1 VIWGLGEGAEHS
13 QILGLGKRATERK
26 MARRDLT
33 GAVDFA
39 YLESYAAGD
48 LVVVHE
54 VLELFRQQAGL
65 WAPLL
70 TPGAEGWRDAVHTIK
85 GTARGIGARD
95 LAQVC
100 EEAEIAG
107 EGRLPAVRDA
117 LDTALADVAAYVH
130 ELMLQSLKT
139 PNARG

>member
-1 VIWGLGEGAEHS
+1 
-13 QILGLGKRATERK
+13 

-39 YLESYAAGD
+39 YLESYAADD
-48 LVVVHE
+48 LVVVQE

-70 TPGAEGWRDAVHTIK
+70 TPGGDGWRDAVHTIK

-100 EEAEIAG
+100 EEAEVAG
-107 EGRLPAVRDA
+107 EGRLAAVRDA
-117 LDTALADVAAYVH
+117 LDLALADVAAYVH

-139 PNARG
+139 PGPRG